1 MQGAAHDATYQ
12 GLGLRSYEGDFTDM
26 HQFGGPVIKCL
37 VHGSRNMDTLRA
49 DAVLL
54 ERALAAGM
62 PLGGFRTEHAVVGG
76 VINVQPGRPPLTNDT
91 PGSPF
96 PGSSTACASVL
107 TRLEQAAARH
117 RVRLDEYFKDFDR
130 CSPHPSIT
138 PSIHPL
144 ATPPPRDDARRHAT
158 QRDTTRYD
166 APPPHRRH
174 ITLP

>member
-62 PLGGFRTEHAVVGG
+62 PLGGFRTEADFERALIKCFQDGAILLRGTPDSDDPDRPGVGKAWSKWLLARSRD
-76 VINVQPGRPPLTNDT
+76 NAPGGAPAQRIRD
-91 PGSPF
+91 
-96 PGSSTACASVL
+96 VL
-107 TRLEQAAARH
+107 MKEVRARH
-117 RVRLDEYFKDFDR
+117 AGGMIRVLMSAVDTVREPQQSSGDENGY
-130 CSPHPSIT
+130 
-138 PSIHPL
+138 
-144 ATPPPRDDARRHAT
+144 
-158 QRDTTRYD
+158 
-166 APPPHRRH
+166 
-174 ITLP
+174 